1 MQAMLPTNQASD
13 EKFWLV
19 FEQAAVGIAL
29 VRLDGRFLRANP
41 ELCKLLG
48 YSEDKLKET
57 SFQSI
62 TYRDDLYAEL
72 ESLGKVLDG
81 ETANYKMEKRYIH
94 RDGGTVWANLS
105 VSLARDAEDNPLY
118 FISVIQDISKRK
130 AAEEALLRE
139 HDRYIAICDSVA
151 DFISVQDRRGTLL
164 FASLSCLEIVGYT
177 PDEMV
182 NSNLLG
188 YVHPNDRRALANVY
202 NKAMDGSYDGGPAK
216 YRMRRKD
223 GSYIWLESYAR
234 KINGLHDAEGE
245 ILCVSRKAH
254 MQEEAHDSAGD
265 KEQSGEVSST
275 AEALESHDELT
286 RLGNQSATEDYLVG
300 KLTSP
305 RSATFPIS
313 CLLVDVDALE
323 AIKARYGY
331 SVGDEVLRRVAA
343 VLSDTCRV
351 EDFVGRY
358 GEDKFLVVLP
368 NTNAGGTII
377 VGERLIRNVKAAY
390 WSDTPIEEK
399 VTISVGGTSVN
410 HNSGLS
416 LDDLIGILDSQL
428 AQAKEAGRGCLMMN
442 ARESQRQTY
451 SSLEF

>member
-1 MQAMLPTNQASD
+1 MQAMLPTDQVND

-48 YSEDKLKET
+48 YSEDQLKEM

-72 ESLGKVLDG
+72 ASLGKVLDG
-81 ETANYKMEKRYIH
+81 EITNYKMEKRYIH
-94 RDGGTVWANLS
+94 RDGRVVWANLS
-105 VSLARDAEDNPLY
+105 LSLARDAGGNPLY
-118 FISVIQDISKRK
+118 LVSIIQDISKRK
-130 AAEEALLRE
+130 VAEEGLLRE

-151 DFISVQDRRGTLL
+151 DFVSVQDRRGTLL
-164 FASLSCLEIVGYT
+164 FASPSCLEIVGYT
-177 PDEMV
+177 PDELV
-182 NSNLLG
+182 SSNLLS
-188 YVHPNDRRALANVY
+188 YVHPDDRRELSNVY
-202 NKAMDGSYDGGPAK
+202 NKTMDGLYNGKLAK
-216 YRMRRKD
+216 YRLRRKD
-223 GSYIWLESYAR
+223 GSYVWLESYTR
-234 KINGLHDAEGE
+234 KINGLPGAEGE
-245 ILCVSRKAH
+245 ILCVSRKDRT
-254 MQEEAHDSAGD
+254 QE
-265 KEQSGEVSST
+265 KEQAKGMSD
-275 AEALESHDELT
+275 ALDAHDELT
-286 RLGNQSATEDYLVG
+286 RLSNQSATEDYLVG

-313 CLLVDVDALE
+313 CLLVAVNSLE
-323 AIKARYGY
+323 TITTSYGY

-358 GEDKFLVVLP
+358 GEDNFLVVLP

-377 VGERLIRNVKAAY
+377 VGERLIRNVKTAY
-390 WSDTPIEEK
+390 WSDTPIEEE
-399 VTISVGGTSVN
+399 VTISIGGTSVN

-416 LDDLIGILDSQL
+416 LDDLVGILTSQL

-442 ARESQRQTY
+442 AKESQRQTF